1 MAMSMI
7 TCQDCGARHHYR
19 SKCPCDVDSRS
30 GGGSGSGKVGFILCW
45 VALSLAFAV
54 VISLVIWWAGEEFG
68 RLRGTIAAAGI
79 LLLLNLFVLGM
90 LTESW
95 LDGQGDW
102 DPFNHMLGNAMG
114 GLVRTYQDVI
124 AIRTMH
130 QMERPWMKAVVAGS
144 FLGIVGGMATIGTA
158 KWTPATLLNA
168 PMPVITLPMV
178 GGGEFK
184 TADLEGRTTVVVVR
198 ANRGQSAGR
207 IGAAWAAAVDP
218 HGFPDHLLIVMDQYG
233 EAEPYQEGR
242 WMKVRGPIAVGR
254 KWLRESFGD
263 FEGQALL
270 LVVDADLVVRHL
282 RTVPDRP
289 PVSEERA
296 RAIVEDVIEEARRV
310 GGI

>member
-7 TCQDCGARHHYR
+7 TCQDCGARHHDR
-19 SKCPCDVDSRS
+19 SKCPCQGDSRS

-54 VISLVIWWAGEEFG
+54 VISLVIGWAGEEFG

-124 AIRTMH
+124 AIRDMH
-130 QMERPWMKAVVAGS
+130 QMERPWMKAVVGS

-158 KWTPATLLNA
+158 KWTPPTLLNA
-168 PMPVITLPMV
+168 PMPAVTLPMV
-178 GGGEFK
+178 GGGGFT

-207 IGAAWAAAVDP
+207 IGAA
-218 HGFPDHLLIVMDQYG
+218 
-233 EAEPYQEGR
+233 
-242 WMKVRGPIAVGR
+242 
-254 KWLRESFGD
+254 
-263 FEGQALL
+263 
-270 LVVDADLVVRHL
+270 
-282 RTVPDRP
+282 
-289 PVSEERA
+289 
-296 RAIVEDVIEEARRV
+296 
-310 GGI
+310 

>member
-1 MAMSMI
+1 MSMI
-7 TCQDCGARHHYR
+7 TCQDCGVRHHYR
-19 SKCPCDVDSRS
+19 AKCPCQDHSRS
-30 GGGSGSGKVGFILCW
+30 GGASGLGKVGFILCW

-130 QMERPWMKAVVAGS
+130 QMERPWMKAMVVGS

-178 GGGEFK
+178 GGGEFT
-184 TADLEGRTTVVVVR
+184 TADLEGQTTVVVVR

-218 HGFPDHLLIVMDQYG
+218 DGFPDHQLIVMDQYG
-233 EAEPYQEGR
+233 EVEPYAEGR

-270 LVVDADLVVRHL
+270 LVVDADRVVRHL

-310 GGI
+310 EGMTG

>member
-7 TCQDCGARHHYR
+7 TCQNCGARHHYR

-114 GLVRTYQDVI
+114 AANYYILSPMSHI
-124 AIRTMH
+124 ARLCV
-130 QMERPWMKAVVAGS
+130 ER
-144 FLGIVGGMATIGTA
+144 GTGNR
-158 KWTPATLLNA
+158 PSCVL
-168 PMPVITLPMV
+168 I
-178 GGGEFK
+178 K
-184 TADLEGRTTVVVVR
+184 TTA
-198 ANRGQSAGR
+198 
-207 IGAAWAAAVDP
+207 
-218 HGFPDHLLIVMDQYG
+218 
-233 EAEPYQEGR
+233 
-242 WMKVRGPIAVGR
+242 
-254 KWLRESFGD
+254 
-263 FEGQALL
+263 
-270 LVVDADLVVRHL
+270 
-282 RTVPDRP
+282 RP
-289 PVSEERA
+289 RLYN
-296 RAIVEDVIEEARRV
+296 
-310 GGI
+310 